1 MNMSWLESL
10 IYGLISGI
18 SEFLPISSFAHQQI
32 LLHLFG
38 TDGRDPVRDFFV
50 HLGMLIAVIAACRS
64 FMDLLKRG
72 MNANSTGRYTGVQN
86 NRAFMDWKL
95 IRSALFPVVIGMFF
109 LRYIFKFEDNL
120 VITSLFL
127 VTNGVIV
134 FLPNRI
140 IQGNKTA
147 SSMSAMDGVLIGSS
161 GALSVF
167 PGISRVACTYGVSVV
182 RGAARKSALLW
193 TLILSIYALACLCL
207 MDLISVFAVGEINFW
222 ANLFTYILSGL
233 SSYAGSYLGIYVMR
247 FLAGRPSGNG
257 FAYYCWGASLFSF
270 ILYLTVA

>member
-1 MNMSWLESL
+1 MSWLESL

-32 LLHLFG
+32 ALHLFG
-38 TDGRDPVRDFFV
+38 ADGRDPVRDFFV

-72 MNANSTGRYTGVQN
+72 MNANGAGGYTGSQN

-95 IRSALFPVVIGMFF
+95 IQTALFPMIIGMLF
-109 LRYIFKFEDNL
+109 LRYILKIEGNL
-120 VITSLFL
+120 VLTSLFL
-127 VTNGVIV
+127 AINGVVV

-147 SSMSAMDGVLIGSS
+147 RSMSAMDGVMIGSS
-161 GALSVF
+161 GVLSVL
-167 PGISRVACTYGVSVV
+167 PGISRVACTYGVSVI
-182 RGAARKSALLW
+182 RGAARKNALLW
-193 TLILSIYALACLCL
+193 TQILSIYALACLCL
-207 MDLISVFAVGEINFW
+207 MDLISIFGVGEINFW
-222 ANLFTYILSGL
+222 GNFLTYILSGL
-233 SSYAGSYLGIYVMR
+233 FAYAGSYVGIYIMR
-247 FLAGRPSGNG
+247 FLTGRPGGNG